1 MTFINCLEHELNKSV
16 CTENGALSYKS
27 TLSSVLDFFSK
38 SGALRGKKEE
48 ALELFYKGFN
58 EPQNE
63 NENRI
68 NNKIL
73 MKRALFYMRDIRK
86 GQGERDLFRY
96 IIHDMAINYSDEIK
110 NLIMLIPIFGR
121 WDDLYSF
128 VDTPLENEAF
138 EFMKI
143 QFEDDLNKINEVE
156 KNINKIQNQNSDFK
170 DLHISLIGKWL
181 KSINTSSKESR
192 RLGGITRKHFKMS
205 AKKYRKELSKLRNVI
220 DVVECKMCKN
230 KWEDINFERVSS
242 NAMKR
247 YIKTFKKHLE
257 KEYNEYLINVK
268 EGKAKIH
275 SDTLYPYDIIKEY
288 MKDSSNV
295 CETLE
300 LQWKN
305 LPNYFETNSNS
316 ICVVDTSGSMYSSE
330 NSTNIRPIDVAI
342 SLGIYI
348 AERNIGSFKD
358 SFITFSR
365 IPELQQIKGKTLR
378 DKILNI
384 KNNDWGMNT
393 DLIEVFKLILS
404 TTKKYNIS
412 ENEQI
417 KKIFIISDMQFDRAC
432 VKYKNSKTTFEIID
446 EMFKKEGII
455 RPELI
460 FWNVNAYADSPIEKD
475 KQGAYLVSGASPSI
489 LQHAL
494 NMKEQTAMDL
504 MLETLNSKRYNVIN

>member
-1 MTFINCLEHELNKSV
+1 MTFINHLEHELNKSAY
-16 CTENGALSYKS
+16 TENGALSYKS
-27 TLSSVLDFFSK
+27 TLSPVLDFFSK

-63 NENRI
+63 NENCI
-68 NNKIL
+68 SSKTL

-96 IIHDMAINYSDEIK
+96 IIHDMAINYSDETR

-143 QFEDDLNKINEVE
+143 QFEDDLNKINEIE
-156 KNINKIQNQNSDFK
+156 KNVNKNQDLDFK
-170 DLHISLIGKWL
+170 NLHISLIGKWL

-192 RLGGITRKHFKMS
+192 KLGGITRKHFKMS
-205 AKKYRKELSKLRNVI
+205 AKRYRKELSKLRNVI

-230 KWEDINFERVSS
+230 KWEDINFEKISS
-242 NAMKR
+242 NAMKK
-247 YIKTFKKHLE
+247 YIKAFKKHLE
-257 KEYNEYLINVK
+257 KEYNEYLQSVK
-268 EGKAKIH
+268 EGKVKIH
-275 SDTLYPYDIIKEY
+275 SDTLYPYDIIREY
-288 MKDSSNV
+288 TKDISNV

-305 LPNYFETNSNS
+305 LPNYFETNENSNS
-316 ICVVDTSGSMYSSE
+316 ICVVDTSGSMYSSK
-330 NSTNIRPIDVAI
+330 NFIKPIDVAI

-365 IPELQQIKGKTLR
+365 VPELQQIKGETLK

-384 KNNDWGMNT
+384 KNSDWGMNT

-404 TTKKYNIS
+404 TTKKYNIP

-417 KKIFIISDMQFDRAC
+417 KKIFVISDMQFDSAY
-432 VKYKNSKTTFEIID
+432 VKYNNNNKTIFEIID
-446 EMFKKEGII
+446 EMFKKEGIK

-460 FWNVNAYADSPIEKD
+460 FWNVNAHANSPVEKD

-494 NMKEQTAMDL
+494 NINEQTAMDL
-504 MLETLNSKRYNVIN
+504 MLETLNSKRYAIIN